1 MGYPF
6 ENDGKT
12 KLQYFSLTAAS
23 TLAMIIAS
31 LDFHT
36 EVQ

>member
-12 KLQYFSLTAAS
+12 KLQYFSLTATS
-23 TLAMIIAS
+23 ILAMIIAS
-31 LDFHT
+31 LHFHT